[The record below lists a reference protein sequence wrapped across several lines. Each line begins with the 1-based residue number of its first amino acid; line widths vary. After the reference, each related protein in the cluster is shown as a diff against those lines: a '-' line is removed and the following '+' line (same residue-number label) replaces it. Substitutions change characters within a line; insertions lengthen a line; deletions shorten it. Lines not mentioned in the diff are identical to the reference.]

1 MTDALSL
8 KEIETLF
15 TGSDGVFHFAR
26 WNRPIVPIIFGVD
39 DETLVHLKHP

>member
-15 TGSDGVFHFAR
+15 TGSDGVFVLLDG
-26 WNRPIVPIIFGVD
+26 ID
-39 DETLVHLKHP
+39 Q